1 MKTAQQELLSKKLI
15 FLFLLLY
22 GLYTWNNG
30 VQPAR
35 ASSITQNI
43 MDDQLS
49 KLGVEDIKEYWT
61 TIMTDYEGFLPE
73 TQKGSLMEFIK
84 GEKDFSIKAWAL
96 GILKYLFY
104 EVLIQ
109 GKLLGTLILLT
120 VFSMLLQTI
129 QNAFEHHTI
138 SKVAYSIIYMVLIIL
153 ALNSFHIAMQYAQ
166 ESISTMMNFM
176 MALVPLLL
184 ALMATVGSVTSV
196 AFFHPVIVFLVN
208 SSGLL
213 INNFVLPLLFLSAL
227 LSIVST
233 LSEHHKVTQ
242 LAKLLRSIGMGAL
255 AVFFTVFLS
264 VISVQGATTAVA
276 DGITVKTAKF
286 ITGNFIP
293 VVGRMFTDATDTVM
307 SASVLLKNTVG
318 IAGVAILFLLAV
330 FPAIKVLALGFIY
343 SFAAAVLQPLGGG
356 PIIECLGIIG
366 KSVLYIF
373 AALATVSIMFFLAV
387 TVIVAAGNLSLMIR

>member
-1 MKTAQQELLSKKLI
+1 MVVLLC
-15 FLFLLLY
+15 LLLGFY
-22 GLYTWNNG
+22 LWNSG
-30 VQPAR
+30 GETVQA
-35 ASSITQNI
+35 ASMTENI
-43 MDDQLS
+43 MNEQLS
-49 KLGVEDIKEYWT
+49 KLGIDDIKEYWT
-61 TIMTDYEGFLPE
+61 TIMNEYGGFLPE
-73 TQKGSLMEFIK
+73 TQKGTLLEFVK
-84 GEKDFSIKAWAL
+84 GEKEFSIKAWAI

-104 EVLIQ
+104 EILVQ

-129 QNAFEHHTI
+129 QNAFEHHSV
-138 SKVAYSIIYMVLIIL
+138 SKVAYAIIYMVLIIL
-153 ALNSFHIAMQYAQ
+153 ALNSFHVAMQYSKEAI
-166 ESISTMMNFM
+166 ETMMNFM

-184 ALMATVGSVTSV
+184 ALMATVGSITSV
-196 AFFHPVIVFLVN
+196 AFFHPIIVFLVN
-208 SSGLL
+208 SSSIL
-213 INNFVLPLLFLSAL
+213 INSFILPLLFLSAL

-242 LAKLLRSIGMGAL
+242 LAKLLRSLGMGAL

-330 FPAIKVLALGFIY
+330 FPAIKVLAIGLIY

-366 KSVLYIF
+366 KSVFYIF
-373 AALATVSIMFFLAV
+373 AALATVSIMFFIAV